1 MGNCMETYSSWK
13 PQEEMKQ
20 EENEQ
25 QFEDFPM
32 ENAGLEKGGF
42 RLKIVLRK
50 DELEM
55 LMYQLND
62 RRGKTLEDLLSEI
75 EKGRGK
81 VIEEVKSWKPSL
93 ESIMES
99 PEVYEMDRS
108 I

>member
-1 MGNCMETYSSWK
+1 
-13 PQEEMKQ
+13 
-20 EENEQ
+20 
-25 QFEDFPM
+25 M
-32 ENAGLEKGGF
+32 ENGLGKGGV

-62 RRGKTLEDLLSEI
+62 RRGKTLEDLLREI

-81 VIEEVKSWKPSL
+81 VVEQVKSTWKPSL

-108 I
+108 SSS